1 MSVACA
7 RRITAAVRVG
17 SAFPC
22 HGRGRDGRRARP
34 RQQRCRGE
42 RLRLPPSRD
51 KLMAGVPPSPPPFS
65 GPCARRP
72 SRLPSPPP
80 VAVAVPCAA
89 AAPLVDHDRANPGLA
104 PAREAA
110 LVAPASA
117 VRALRAAIG
126 DTRSPPRPCTGT
138 RPAACD
144 TVNRATVLSV
154 RCGRLSPFSPIALAR
169 GVSNANSCTAA
180 STAPSCVSLL
190 PFLSVATRGGDVLA
204 GRADFR
210 GAGLAAPPPSMRATL
225 GISRGS

>member
-1 MSVACA
+1 MSAVLPRA
-7 RRITAAVRVG
+7 TAAAATVAGPVPDNSDAAGKGCG
-17 SAFPC
+17 SLLL
-22 HGRGRDGRRARP
+22 GTSSWRGSRP
-34 RQQRCRGE
+34 P
-42 RLRLPPSRD
+42 L
-51 KLMAGVPPSPPPFS
+51 
-65 GPCARRP
+65 RP
-72 SRLPSPPP
+72 SRGPVRAVPPVSPPP

-89 AAPLVDHDRANPGLA
+89 AAPLADHDRANPGLA

-110 LVAPASA
+110 LVAPASL
-117 VRALRAAIG
+117 VRARRAATDG
-126 DTRSPPRPCTGT
+126 TQSPPRPCTGT

-144 TVNRATVLSV
+144 TVNRDTALSV